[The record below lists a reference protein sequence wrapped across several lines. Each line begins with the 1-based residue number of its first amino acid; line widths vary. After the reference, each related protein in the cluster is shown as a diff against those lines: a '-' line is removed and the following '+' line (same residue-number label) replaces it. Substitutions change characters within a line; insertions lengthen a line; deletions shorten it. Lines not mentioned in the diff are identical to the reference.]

1 MGRSTWYDS
10 VRRGDLVALH
20 PNVARLPGSPERRE
34 QSILGA
40 ILALRQGANAPT
52 VVMASHRS
60 AAFLL
65 GVERPPTDPIDV
77 IVDRACQRSLPG
89 VEIHRPTDR
98 IDLVPT
104 TRSGVTTSN
113 ELRTLVDLGALDPSG
128 VTAALDLF
136 TVTRRLTMAGLSELL
151 ARHSRKGRAGVTA
164 LRRAVEAW
172 PLADDIPDSELE
184 IAMARLITDHGLPTA
199 SFHRRI
205 AEYEVDFHFD
215 ARRSSSSATAGRT
228 TSPTITLGSVTES
241 AMPGS
246 TQRGTSSSGCHAA
259 RCCSS
264 PIAPPTKSARS
275 STDGRR
281 HPPLD
286 TSNFSAAPVRK
297 PAPQPPRTS
306 RRHTPTTTAA
316 DNQRPCCPAIS
327 AAPVRKPAPQ
337 PPRRITTTAADNQ
350 LPCCPTHSAAPVRKP
365 APQTPRTSAPPSL
378 GPKFS
383 AAHIRAPAPETPR
396 TGRAAGVVGR
406 ALGVESGPV
415 PSGA

>member
-1 MGRSTWYDS
+1 MKLSALDGFAQAHHGLVTLQAANELGMGRSTWYDS

-136 TVTRRLTMAGLSELL
+136 TVTRRLTMAGLSALL

-215 ARRSSSSATAGRT
+215 GTPIVVECDGWTYHVADHHAWERDRERDARLHAAGYIVVRLSRREVLFQPDRTADKIRSVLDRW
-228 TSPTITLGSVTES
+228 TSP
-241 AMPGS
+241 P
-246 TQRGTSSSGCHAA
+246 AA
-259 RCCSS
+259 
-264 PIAPPTKSARS
+264 
-275 STDGRR
+275 
-281 HPPLD
+281 
-286 TSNFSAAPVRK
+286 
-297 PAPQPPRTS
+297 
-306 RRHTPTTTAA
+306 
-316 DNQRPCCPAIS
+316 
-327 AAPVRKPAPQ
+327 
-337 PPRRITTTAADNQ
+337 
-350 LPCCPTHSAAPVRKP
+350 
-365 APQTPRTSAPPSL
+365 
-378 GPKFS
+378 
-383 AAHIRAPAPETPR
+383 
-396 TGRAAGVVGR
+396 
-406 ALGVESGPV
+406 
-415 PSGA
+415 